1 MMHRSTFIRHDGT
14 RLEVNDP
21 LTTHAT
27 HQPLIRCGLHVR
39 DVVMSG
45 VHPQLR
51 HIPGFNHPSLSA
63 YLCPCRV
70 SFTVEP

>member
-1 MMHRSTFIRHDGT
+1 
-14 RLEVNDP
+14 
-21 LTTHAT
+21 
-27 HQPLIRCGLHVR
+27 VR

-51 HIPGFNHPSLSA
+51 HLPGFNHPSLSA